1 MIDIHKFYIQKVREH
16 LAEKGID
23 PASYGKDDYH
33 KEKNAW
39 LKANEEA
46 IWKAYEIAD
55 AELTV
60 KK

>member
-1 MIDIHKFYIQKVREH
+1 MEH

>member
-1 MIDIHKFYIQKVREH
+1 MIDINKFYIEKFMEH
-16 LAEKGID
+16 LKEIGID
-23 PASYGKDDYH
+23 PASYGNDYY